1 MKFAILIIGG
11 ILLFQTLPVSAG
23 TFFETFDNFNLQD
36 WDEVTERNFPVGEWR
51 AVNDVLQAESRDDAI
66 RMLVIKD
73 AAWHDYEVE
82 IDVMPLAKHG
92 RGHIVLAA
100 RVNQTYA
107 VIFAIGN
114 IFWNAPA
121 PIVSGVVL
129 NLPKGQIVGL
139 PLFFARIDKFFNMD
153 LDKLNEA
160 FNGPA
165 REEIQEEIL
174 KEGASMNCTTVLP
187 HAFLK
192 TKEWSHLKLRVE
204 QEQFILSVNGE
215 NVLSFTCLFDNFAFL
230 EEDLNVGSVGFGLAG
245 YTARF
250 DNLKI
255 TGEEVPNHGGLAV
268 QPQSKLAVTWGQL
281 KK

>member
-23 TFFETFDNFNLQD
+23 TFLETFDNFNLQD
-36 WDEVTERNFPVGEWR
+36 WDEVTERNFPVGKWR
-51 AVNDVLQAESRDDAI
+51 VVKGVLQAESKDDAI
-66 RMLVIKD
+66 QMLVIKD

-107 VIFAIGN
+107 IVFATGN

-121 PIVSGVVL
+121 PIASGFIL
-129 NLPKGQIVGL
+129 NLNTGTRLGL
-139 PLFFARIDKFFNMD
+139 PLILMKIED
-153 LDKLNEA
+153 L
-160 FNGPA
+160 FNGRPQG
-165 REEIQEEIL
+165 EIVDELLRVGVATNI
-174 KEGASMNCTTVLP
+174 CTTVSP
-187 HAFLK
+187 HPFLERGK
-192 TKEWSHLKLRVE
+192 WTQLKLRVVDKI
-204 QEQFILSVNGE
+204 FTFSVNGE
-215 NVLSFTCLFDNFAFL
+215 VVLYLTCLFDNFAFL

-281 KK
+281 KKY